1 MNVSTSPTPLTLSRV
16 LLAVTGHARHVCF
29 HLIDPDIDT
38 MTEMQHH
45 KSLICPSPGGG
56 NKGVHSAYCQIIT
69 LTLTSSQCRMSRL
82 LFTIYKYKT
91 MVLSHHRTENM

>member
-45 KSLICPSPGGG
+45 KSLICPSLGG
-56 NKGVHSAYCQIIT
+56 VTRVYTPSIVR
-69 LTLTSSQCRMSRL
+69 SSP
-82 LFTIYKYKT
+82 
-91 MVLSHHRTENM
+91 